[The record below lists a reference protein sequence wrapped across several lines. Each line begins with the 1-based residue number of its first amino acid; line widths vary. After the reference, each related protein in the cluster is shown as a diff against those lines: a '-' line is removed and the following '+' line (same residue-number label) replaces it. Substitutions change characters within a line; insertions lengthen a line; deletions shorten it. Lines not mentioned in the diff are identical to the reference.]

1 MPQKIIKKTKN
12 NKKREHNNKGYKKIV
27 FVIVLILLLIIAIK
41 NKPIKK
47 NSETTQLVLNNE
59 NITEKL
65 ANPIF
70 FENNQIYMSYEDIK
84 KFFDETLYTEEDTG
98 CIITTSDRKLAIIK
112 KDEQTI
118 KVNNSNVD
126 VKNIIVEQDNKTY
139 IAMSELKIVYN
150 YEIEKIEKTNIIT
163 IDMLDRKSVKAYAN
177 KNIKIKEDKSIA
189 SKSIDDVKKG
199 NWLFFIN
206 DEGSYSKV
214 RTQDGIIG
222 YVKKKYLT
230 NFINERE
237 DFIEESKAFKEENSI
252 NKDISNEAISS
263 FEKRQNIIN
272 SLLQET
278 IKNDK
283 MYVQISYNGE
293 ENFYFERFKIEVVP
307 ILKEC
312 GIEIIFNRGK

>member
-12 NKKREHNNKGYKKIV
+12 NKKRKHNNKGCRKIV
-27 FVIVLILLLIIAIK
+27 FVIVLILILIIVIR

-47 NSETTQLVLNNE
+47 NNEITQLVLNNK
-59 NITEKL
+59 NITKEL
-65 ANPIF
+65 LDPIII
-70 FENNQIYMSYEDIK
+70 ENNQIYMSYEDIK

-98 CIITTSDRKLAIIK
+98 CIITTSDRKVAIIK

-139 IAMSELKIVYN
+139 IAISELKIVYN
-150 YEIEKIEKTNIIT
+150 FEIEKIEKTNIIT

-177 KNIKIKEDKSIA
+177 NNIKIKEDKCIA

-199 NWLFFIN
+199 NWLFFI
-206 DEGSYSKV
+206 DEEDGYAKV

-222 YVKKKYLT
+222 YVKKKYLSNYT
-230 NFINERE
+230 NVRE
-237 DFIEESKAFKEENSI
+237 DLEIENKNFKEENSI
-252 NKDISNEAISS
+252 YRDITNDDISTY
-263 FEKRQNIIN
+263 EKRQKIID
-272 SLLQET
+272 LILHEA

-293 ENFYFERFKIEVVP
+293 KNIFYERFKIEVVP

-312 GIEIIFNRGK
+312 GIEIRI

>member
-12 NKKREHNNKGYKKIV
+12 NKKRKHNNKGYKKIV
-27 FVIVLILLLIIAIK
+27 FVIVLILILIIVIR

-47 NSETTQLVLNNE
+47 NNEITQLVLNNK
-59 NITEKL
+59 NITKEL
-65 ANPIF
+65 LDPIII
-70 FENNQIYMSYEDIK
+70 ENNQIYMSYEDIK

-98 CIITTSDRKLAIIK
+98 CIITTSDRKVAIIK